1 MRFYFLFG
9 IACLSLLWEVS
20 SQWSPRASDSE
31 FYRALGPVSSF
42 LAQRKARN
50 GLWPRPK
57 TRNWV
62 CNRWLRPRQRTAR
75 TYQRLQTISSSIFS
89 GPRGRRRCCLGPKPE
104 TRKRKSPENHLWP
117 RPAGRHERRTAISFK
132 SLVFRGPE
140 VVFWDPKRTRLRA
153 RKKKTFVP
161 SLRSSTFSSSSL
173 WMVWSHSGSREPE
186 YAWKQ

>member
-1 MRFYFLFG
+1 M
-9 IACLSLLWEVS
+9 EVPEESFHWS
-20 SQWSPRASDSE
+20 SWDSRTCYPRRAFIQGLTDDKSDR
-31 FYRALGPVSSF
+31 RALTSDYKRFPLPSSP
-42 LAQRKARN
+42 AK
-50 GLWPRPK
+50 
-57 TRNWV
+57 
-62 CNRWLRPRQRTAR
+62 
-75 TYQRLQTISSSIFS
+75 
-89 GPRGRRRCCLGPKPE
+89 GRRRCCLGLKPE

-173 WMVWSHSGSREPE
+173 WMVWSHSGSPEPE